1 MAEQNDE
8 SYSEDKSFETGVHQ
22 WSILGPLLFISY
34 LLSLRTL
41 LIEFLA
47 SYHIYTDD
55 ITFYLKFDL
64 GTTFASFLNHRKIIA
79 SVLKLLTASKIKN
92 KQFKHSMYVR
102 YESKNSSSRKW
113 RELIRCLHIF
123 EQNFFECTENQFQ
136 SFANKLLAFVIL

>member
-79 SVLKLLTASKIKN
+79 SVLKLLTASKIKI
-92 KQFKHSMYVR
+92 
-102 YESKNSSSRKW
+102 NSSNTQCMFVTNQRTRLPESGGNSSGAYIILNKTFSSAQK
-113 RELIRCLHIF
+113 I
-123 EQNFFECTENQFQ
+123 NFN
-136 SFANKLLAFVIL
+136 LLPTNF